1 MPSST
6 PSYQFGPISTTT
18 AGFAIYGGSFGLSV
32 VATFGGGSVQLQLLG
47 PDGTTWL
54 NAATA
59 LTSDGFQSL
68 TLPPGIYRI
77 AITTAT
83 AVYVALTSVLD

>member
-1 MPSST
+1 
-6 PSYQFGPISTTT
+6 
-18 AGFAIYGGSFGLSV
+18 
-32 VATFGGGSVQLQLLG
+32 LLG

-59 LTSDGFQSL
+59 LTANGFQSL

-77 AITTAT
+77 AVTTAT
-83 AVYVALTSVLD
+83 AVHAALTSVLD